1 MGHVDNLEAQPSDE
15 LAQLMDDWASR
26 IKVVALLAAEVGRA
40 NASGPRLGS
49 PLATQAD
56 ELLSHP
62 TMPEGALELVTRDSL
77 GYLSMAGRHCL
88 AVARLL
94 AGREAF
100 VSLMPLLRAQLEI
113 YGRIAWF
120 LEPADGA
127 ANRILPSRRV
137 ARHHM
142 DVLASLCRRRYS
154 ASRRGDPAS
163 AVKPLKRERDAVRH
177 QILVLFPS
185 AQLDWSEPGDE
196 DHWHCGD
203 DDYLGLGGGAVL
215 FNRVME
221 AQAKGHYD
229 SLSDFAHPSI
239 TTTRQLTRAN
249 QHNGYIS
256 HDWHV
261 DIKDVG
267 RQVWNCGA
275 MHAQATKLAASWLGL
290 PMIDE
295 LDGYLDQLAIATE
308 AR

>member
-1 MGHVDNLEAQPSDE
+1 
-15 LAQLMDDWASR
+15 MDDWASLLR
-26 IKVVALLAAEVGRA
+26 AVALLGAEVGRA
-40 NASGPRLGS
+40 NSSGPRLGS
-49 PLATQAD
+49 PLAIQVN
-56 ELLSHP
+56 ELLTHP
-62 TMPEGALELVTRDSL
+62 TLPQGALELVTRDSL

-88 AVARLL
+88 AVSRLL

-100 VSLMPLLRAQLEI
+100 VSLLPLLRAQLEI

-127 ANRILPSRRV
+127 ANRILPHRRV

-142 DVLASLCRRRYS
+142 DILASLCRRRYS

-163 AVKPLKRERDAVRH
+163 AVKPLKRERDAARR
-177 QILVLFPS
+177 QTLELFPS
-185 AQLDWSEPGDE
+185 AQLDWSKPGDE
-196 DHWHCGD
+196 DQWHCGD
-203 DDYLGLGGGAVL
+203 DDYLGLGGGADL
-215 FNRVME
+215 FNRVMS
-221 AQAKGHYD
+221 AQARGHYD

-239 TTTRQLTRAN
+239 ITARQLTRAN
-249 QHNGYIS
+249 EQNGYIS
-256 HDWHV
+256 YDWHV
-261 DIKDVG
+261 DIKDVA

-290 PMIDE
+290 PIIDE